1 MVNDIHELR
10 PSPRA
15 AAPVEPAGFRSR
27 PDRAPDN
34 AVARLD
40 RLSTNDDLKSD
51 LPVADSHSDV
61 DVDALEAVR
70 AEQGLRS
77 YVGRVA
83 AGLGLDSAGMWC
95 EVADEAAA
103 YVALEQRLASRP
115 ARDVALVWDDRRGWA
130 VGVET
135 RSGEDL
141 LVVAW
146 YGPELLPSPEE
157 VVRFVRSVLAEGV
170 GHSVPPSVCAAARQ
184 QVRAR
189 LARRVAD
196 G

>member
-1 MVNDIHELR
+1 MVNDIPVMR
-10 PSPRA
+10 QSPREA
-15 AAPVEPAGFRSR
+15 AAPDSEGLRSR
-27 PDRAPDN
+27 PDWAPDN
-34 AVARLD
+34 AVARLE
-40 RLSTNDDLKSD
+40 RLSKHDDVKRG
-51 LPVADSHSDV
+51 LPVTDA
-61 DVDALEAVR
+61 DALVAVR

-157 VVRFVRSVLAEGV
+157 VVRFVRNVLAERV
-170 GHSVPPSVCAAARQ
+170 DHSAPPSVCAAARR

-189 LARRVAD
+189 LARCATD
-196 G
+196 S